1 MPRIVVVGSV
11 NLDIVANCDRL
22 PLSGETVGGGVVSRH
37 PGGKGANQALAAHRM
52 GSDVSLVARVGDD
65 ANADEALALLVGD
78 GVDVSRVERDADAPT
93 GVALIVVDRL
103 GENQIVVA
111 PGANA
116 LLVPEELDLAGA
128 DAVVCQLETPMETV
142 AAAAIRAPNM
152 FCLNASPA
160 TPLPDVVLGRAD
172 LIVVNEH
179 EHAELEANLRGFD
192 GLVAVTSG
200 AAGAVLLRGG
210 RRLAE
215 AAPPRVHPID
225 TVGAGDAFMGALV
238 VGMIEARPIEQA
250 LERACAAGALAT
262 TRPGAQPSLPTAAEV
277 DALLV

>member
-11 NLDIVANCDRL
+11 NLDIVAHCDRL
-22 PLSGETVGGGVVSRH
+22 PLPGETVGGGVVSRH
-37 PGGKGANQALAAHRM
+37 PGGKGANQALAARRM
-52 GSDVSLVARVGDD
+52 GAEVSLVSRVGDD
-65 ANADEALALLVGD
+65 ANADEALALLIND
-78 GVDVSRVERDADAPT
+78 GVDVARVERDANAPT

-116 LLVPEELDLAGA
+116 LLAPEDVDLAGA
-128 DAVVCQLETPMETV
+128 DAVVSQLETPMETV
-142 AAAAIRAPNM
+142 EAAAIRAPNM
-152 FCLNASPA
+152 FCLNASPIM
-160 TPLPDVVLGRAD
+160 PLPDVVLGRAD

-179 EHAELEANLRGFD
+179 ERAELEANLSGFD

-200 AAGAVLLRGG
+200 AAGAVLLRRG
-210 RRLAE
+210 LMVAK
-215 AAPPRVHPID
+215 AVPPRVHPID
-225 TVGAGDAFMGALV
+225 TVGAGDAFMGAFV
-238 VGMIEARPIEQA
+238 VAMVEERPMQEA

-277 DALLV
+277 DAL